1 MPRFFIEPSQIGT
14 ARDGNRTV
22 LIMGDDAAHITKSL
36 RMKPGER
43 LTVCDGDC
51 GEYDCV
57 VRETGETVTLDV
69 CEERR
74 SASEPP
80 YRAVV
85 YQALVKGDKFDT
97 VIQKAAECGALRIV
111 PFISERCVVRLTGKD
126 AEKKRSR
133 WQRIALE
140 AAKQCGRG
148 RVPEVAPL
156 MDFSSAVREAAKS
169 SVALFCYEDERGLS
183 LPAAL
188 KSAGVPESVGSS
200 NGAGVTE
207 SVGNPESVGAPES
220 AGVSENAG
228 VPESISIMIG
238 SEGGFSSAEAAEA
251 AQCGMKSVSL
261 GRRILRTETASSFV
275 LACLS
280 YAYEL

>member
-14 ARDGNRTV
+14 AGDGSRTV
-22 LIMGDDAAHITKSL
+22 LVMGDDAAHITKSL

-43 LTVCDGDC
+43 VTVCDGDC

-57 VRETGETVTLDV
+57 VRKTGDTVTLDV

-74 SASEPP
+74 SASKPP

-97 VIQKAAECGALRIV
+97 VIQKAAECGACRIV
-111 PFISERCVVRLTGKD
+111 PFISERCVVRLTEKD

-169 SVALFCYEDERGLS
+169 SIALFCYEDERGLG

-188 KSAGVPESVGSS
+188 KSAGVTESIGTADS
-200 NGAGVTE
+200 AKVTE
-207 SVGNPESVGAPES
+207 SVGTADS
-220 AGVSENAG
+220 AGALENAE
-228 VPESISIMIG
+228 VPESISVMIG

-251 AQCGMKSVSL
+251 AQCGMRSVSL

-280 YAYEL
+280 FAYEL

>member
-14 ARDGNRTV
+14 AGDGSRTV
-22 LIMGDDAAHITKSL
+22 LVMGDDAAHITKSL

-43 LTVCDGDC
+43 VTVCDGDC

-57 VRETGETVTLDV
+57 VRKTGDTVTLDV

-97 VIQKAAECGALRIV
+97 VIQKAAECGACRIV
-111 PFISERCVVRLTGKD
+111 PFISERCVVRLTEKD

-156 MDFSSAVREAAKS
+156 MEFSSAVREAAKS
-169 SVALFCYEDERGLS
+169 SIALFCYEDERGLG

-188 KSAGVPESVGSS
+188 KSAGVTESIGTADS
-200 NGAGVTE
+200 AKVTE
-207 SVGNPESVGAPES
+207 SVGTADS
-220 AGVSENAG
+220 AGALENAE
-228 VPESISIMIG
+228 VPESISVMIG

-251 AQCGMKSVSL
+251 AQCGMRSVSL

-280 YAYEL
+280 FAYEL

>member
-14 ARDGNRTV
+14 AGDGSRTV
-22 LIMGDDAAHITKSL
+22 LVMGDDAAHITKSL

-43 LTVCDGDC
+43 VTVCDGDC

-57 VRETGETVTLDV
+57 VRKTGDTVTLDV

-97 VIQKAAECGALRIV
+97 VIQKAAECGACRIV
-111 PFISERCVVRLTGKD
+111 PFMSERCVVRLTEKD
-126 AEKKRSR
+126 AEKKHSR

-169 SVALFCYEDERGLS
+169 SIALFCYEDERGLS

-188 KSAGVPESVGSS
+188 KSAKVTESIGTADS
-200 NGAGVTE
+200 AKVTE
-207 SVGNPESVGAPES
+207 SVGTADS
-220 AGVSENAG
+220 AGALENAE
-228 VPESISIMIG
+228 VPESISVMIG

-251 AQCGMKSVSL
+251 AQCGMRSVSL

-280 YAYEL
+280 FAYEL

>member
-14 ARDGNRTV
+14 AGDGSRTV

-43 LTVCDGDC
+43 VTVCDGDC

-57 VRETGETVTLDV
+57 VRKTGDTVTLDV

-97 VIQKAAECGALRIV
+97 VIQKAAECGACRIV
-111 PFISERCVVRLTGKD
+111 PFISERCVVRLTEKD

-169 SVALFCYEDERGLS
+169 SIALFCYEDERGLS

-188 KSAGVPESVGSS
+188 KSAK
-200 NGAGVTE
+200 VTE
-207 SVGNPESVGAPES
+207 SIGRAES
-220 AGVSENAG
+220 AGAFENAE
-228 VPESISIMIG
+228 VPESISVMIG

-251 AQCGMKSVSL
+251 AQCGMRSVSL

-280 YAYEL
+280 FAYEL